1 MSLKKVHDEQPKE
14 FNFSKTTLSQ
24 RVLVMEFKFNRKIKE
39 SIDSIMKQIPIR
51 ASRNSKY
58 VNSIRAVTGI

>member
-1 MSLKKVHDEQPKE
+1 
-14 FNFSKTTLSQ
+14 
-24 RVLVMEFKFNRKIKE
+24 MEFKFNRQIKE